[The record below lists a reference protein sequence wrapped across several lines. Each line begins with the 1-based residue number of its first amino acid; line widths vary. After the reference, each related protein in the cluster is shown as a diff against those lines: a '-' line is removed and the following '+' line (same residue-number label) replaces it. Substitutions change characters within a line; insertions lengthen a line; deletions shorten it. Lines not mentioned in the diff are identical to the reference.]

1 MAKKTLKQNIIV
13 EDIRPLEITKEMKES
28 YISYAMSVIVS
39 RALPDVRDGLKPVQR
54 RILMTMNE
62 MGLTTGSRFRKS
74 AAVVGSVLARYHPH
88 GDSSVYAALARMA
101 QDFSLRYPLVWPQGN
116 FGSLDGDPPA
126 APRYTE
132 CKMSALG
139 QEMLKDIGKNTVDF
153 GDNYDGTRKEPLVL
167 PSPVPQLLLNG
178 ALGIAVGMATKIPPH
193 NLIEVCDATIH
204 LIDNPDASVEDICK
218 FIQGP
223 DFPTGGIIY
232 DKKAIIDAY
241 IQGGGPV
248 VIRGKAEIVETKKG
262 FQIIISEIPFGVQ
275 KTLLLC
281 QIAKHVQEKKLNGIR
296 DIRDESDQ
304 DGLRVVIDLKNGS
317 HPKKILNFLYK
328 RTYLQSTFHLN
339 VVALVNG
346 IQPKTLSLDEIL
358 SYFISHRKE
367 VIVRRT
373 KFDKKRAEQREHIL
387 EGFDIALRNIDAVIK
402 VIKSSKDRKEAQKNL
417 MKKFKLTKIQA
428 DAILEMKLSSLAKL
442 ERKKI
447 EEELKEIQIKI
458 KKLSAILKS
467 PKKVREIIKAE
478 LNESK
483 RKFGNKRKTK
493 VFAKKADEISFE
505 DLIPRERAV
514 ITLTKKGLI
523 KRLKPSVYHVQKR
536 GGKGVIGAKTKED
549 DFVEHII
556 FVNTHD
562 DMLFFTDSG
571 KVFKTK
577 VFEIPEATRIAR
589 GKNLMNFLEISSE
602 EKILAVLPLS
612 DIKDKDQYFA
622 MATKKGLVK
631 KTKVIDFTNMRK
643 SGLIAIKLKSGDLLT
658 TVRQCSK
665 NDQIFL
671 ATKKGK
677 AIRFKQENIR
687 PTGRSTAGV
696 MGIRLSKN
704 DEVIGMEIIKSEKKD
719 TKKKSEAKKTKKR
732 ILIVSENGY
741 GKITLASEYRIQ
753 KRAGSGIKTAHLTQK
768 TGDLVMLKFLN
779 GSEEHLIVIS
789 QKGQVIK
796 MHIKDVSQMGRA
808 TQGVRVIRLD
818 DKDKVASIACF

>member
-1 MAKKTLKQNIIV
+1 MAKEKEKENIIK
-13 EDIRPLEITKEMKES
+13 EDIRPLNITQEMKES

-62 MGLTTGSRFRKS
+62 MGLAASSRFRKS
-74 AAVVGSVLARYHPH
+74 AAVVGSVLGQYHPH
-88 GDSSVYAALARMA
+88 GDASVYAALARMA

-132 CKMSALG
+132 CKLSALG
-139 QEMLKDIGKNTVDF
+139 QEMLEDIEKETVDF
-153 GDNYDGTRKEPLVL
+153 GDNYDGTRQEPLVL

-204 LIDNPDASVEDICK
+204 LIDNPKSTVEDICK

-232 DKKAIIDAY
+232 DKKAIVDAY
-241 IQGGGPV
+241 VHGGGP
-248 VIRGKAEIVETKKG
+248 ILIKGKAEIVETKRG
-262 FQIIISEIPFGVQ
+262 HQIVISEIPFGVQ
-275 KTLLLC
+275 KMLLLQ
-281 QIAKHVQEKKLNGIR
+281 QIAKYVQDKKLIGIR

-304 DGLRVVIDLKNGS
+304 DGLRVVIELKNGS
-317 HPKKILNFLYK
+317 QPKKILNFLYK

-339 VVALVNG
+339 MVALVNG
-346 IQPKTLSLDEIL
+346 IQPKTLSLDEVL
-358 SYFISHRKE
+358 GYFIIHRKE
-367 VIVRRT
+367 VIIRKT
-373 KFDKKRAEQREHIL
+373 KFDKKKAEQREHIL
-387 EGFDIALRNIDAVIK
+387 KGFDIALRNIDAVIK
-402 VIKSSKDRKEAQKNL
+402 IIKGSKDKKDAQKNL
-417 MKKFKLTKIQA
+417 IKKFKLTKIQA
-428 DAILEMKLSSLAKL
+428 DAILEMKLSSLARL

-447 EEELKEIQIKI
+447 EDELKEIQLKI
-458 KKLSAILKS
+458 KRLSAILKS
-467 PKKVREIIKAE
+467 PKKVKDIIKTE
-478 LNESK
+478 LNEYK
-483 RKFGNKRKTK
+483 KKFGDNRKTK
-493 VFAKKADEISFE
+493 VFVKKADEISAE
-505 DLIPRERAV
+505 DLIPKERTV
-514 ITLTKKGLI
+514 VTLTQKGLI
-523 KRLKPSVYHVQKR
+523 KRLKPSIYHVQKR

-562 DMLFFTDSG
+562 DMLFFADSG

-612 DIKDKDQYFA
+612 GTEDKEQCFA

-631 KTKVIDFTNMRK
+631 KTKIIDFTNMRK

-658 TVRQCSK
+658 TVRQCAK
-665 NDQIFL
+665 NDEVFL
-671 ATKKGK
+671 ATKNGK
-677 AIRFKQENIR
+677 AIRFKQEHVR

-696 MGIRLSKN
+696 KGIRLSKN
-704 DEVIGMEIIKSEKKD
+704 DEVIGMEIIKSEKQDVKPG
-719 TKKKSEAKKTKKR
+719 AKKIKKR

-753 KRAGSGIKTAHLTQK
+753 KRAGSGIKTAHLTEK
-768 TGDLVMLKFLN
+768 TGELVGLKFLD
-779 GSEEHLIVIS
+779 GSEKHLIVIS

-796 MHIKDVSQMGRA
+796 MNIKDISQMGRA

-818 DKDKVASIACF
+818 KGDKVASIACI